1 MTIFETIII
10 VATITVLW
18 LVVLSN
24 KVGIFLAVGIT
35 AFILFLMIAVVV
47 FLLFQLERAARWLA
61 KRIAP

>member
-1 MTIFETIII
+1 MTLFETIAI

-18 LVVLSN
+18 LVILSN
-24 KVGIFLAVGIT
+24 KVGVFLAVAIT

-61 KRIAP
+61 KWIVP